1 MEMPVG
7 LRGLN
12 SGTGSAM
19 KRRPADNSG
28 NGVVTLIDGL
38 LARAL
43 DAEAS
48 DIHFEPMDQAIQVR
62 LRIDGVLQE
71 FETIPLSLHPNIV
84 TRLKV
89 MAGLLSYRVD
99 IPQEGGLTLK
109 NARGVDARVST
120 FPTVRG
126 ERVVVRL
133 LPTGSGVRD
142 LQDLGLSDSLV
153 ENLLLACSAWQGLIL
168 VTGPAGSGKTTTL
181 YALLRHLQA
190 THKGVSLMTVEDPVE
205 LRLDGVA
212 QTQVT
217 PRGEMT
223 YARALRSLL
232 RQDPQVVL
240 IGEVRDS
247 ETAKIATEAALTGH
261 LILST
266 MHSGFA
272 TDAVVR
278 LLEMGIAPY
287 ELTSTL
293 KLVVCQRLL
302 RTTCVDCGRTGTVGC
317 GGAGTADERNNDG
330 SCCST
335 CLGSGYKGRTACAE
349 FALMSPELRA
359 AMLSKADSEQLRKAI
374 GSQPTHVELAVDAE
388 RHRAAHRTTE
398 DEIRRQTL
406 RRGTGS

>member
-1 MEMPVG
+1 
-7 LRGLN
+7 
-12 SGTGSAM
+12 M
-19 KRRPADNSG
+19 KRRPTNNSG

-43 DAEAS
+43 GAEAS
-48 DIHFEPMDQAIQVR
+48 DIHFEPTDQAIEVR
-62 LRIDGVLQE
+62 LRVDGVLQK
-71 FETIPLSLHPNIV
+71 FETIPLSLHPNII

-99 IPQEGGLTLK
+99 IPQEGGLTLEM
-109 NARGVDARVST
+109 AGGVDARVST

-133 LPTGSGVRD
+133 LPAGGGVRN

-153 ENLLLACSAWQGLIL
+153 ENLLLACAAWQGLIL

-190 THKGVSLMTVEDPVE
+190 TREGVSLMTVEDPVE
-205 LRLDGVA
+205 LRLNGVA

-240 IGEVRDS
+240 IGEIRDV

-293 KLVVCQRLL
+293 KVVSCQRLL
-302 RTTCVDCGRTGTVGC
+302 RTTCVECRGTGT
-317 GGAGTADERNNDG
+317 ASEHNNDE
-330 SCCST
+330 SRCST

-359 AMLSKADSEQLRKAI
+359 AMLSQADSERLREAI
-374 GSQPTHVELAVDAE
+374 GSQPTHIELADDAE
-388 RHRAAHRTTE
+388 RHRDTLRTTA
-398 DEIRRQTL
+398 DEVRRQAL
-406 RRGTGS
+406 RRGIGL